1 MAEKVVNDISNIDFD
16 QSLFDNSFYLI
27 IKKSKRESNMISEKE
42 LVSIICMIMAPG
54 RQSFKIKAQE
64 LYSLS
69 STSSKQSRNKYF
81 DKEISYDKAHK
92 NTYTNERSSPQ

>member
-27 IKKSKRESNMISEKE
+27 IKKSERESNMISEEE
-42 LVSIICMIMAPG
+42 LVSMIGMIMAPG

-64 LYSLS
+64 L
-69 STSSKQSRNKYF
+69 
-81 DKEISYDKAHK
+81 
-92 NTYTNERSSPQ
+92 